1 MMVRMVMRMIK
12 NEKGFTLVE
21 LLATVLILALLV
33 GIGTYSI
40 TRVINNSKK
49 KNMDL
54 LIGNIQD
61 GAEIYYNEC
70 KYGGSELE
78 ICNKESITLGDLVDN
93 DFITGNGKDADTG
106 NEILVNP
113 NTNKLIGDC
122 VIGVSYND
130 GRVVITNLSYDRKE
144 CPRYDR

>member
-1 MMVRMVMRMIK
+1 M
-12 NEKGFTLVE
+12 
-21 LLATVLILALLV
+21 
-33 GIGTYSI
+33 
-40 TRVINNSKK
+40 
-49 KNMDL
+49 
-54 LIGNIQD
+54 
-61 GAEIYYNEC
+61 
-70 KYGGSELE
+70 
-78 ICNKESITLGDLVDN
+78 DN

-130 GRVVITNLSYDRKE
+130 GRVVITNLSYDREE